1 MVSGLSIAWGGY
13 GPGRVIRKHGR
24 NDLRALM
31 RHSFVDTKDP
41 LNLPDAEFDAV
52 MTEIDRELRQR
63 TDKITGREFLGFVE
77 YCSVFKISIDTEHPT
92 TRRIFDWFIRMYG
105 QRLSMDWD
113 FGRSVVFVN
122 GELCKVRGIRFFGTM
137 LFVCAPTVVG
147 RKLRQATSDGIIPV
161 NNLLESIEGLTPVL
175 AARLSP
181 DECSE
186 MLKAYSR
193 MYIAFSKLEAAQGS
207 RYGGGDAPYVKAVEK
222 VLKSCIPEKG
232 GTHKYSHNLTGLAA
246 EAAKWGVPGVDAAQ
260 IAAVQCP
267 AAVRYHSTLVAKG
280 EAVAAHYAALTVCGQ
295 LAPILKGTT
304 AQSDACDYEFALPDG
319 AKLSGIRLGYVSP
332 APPFTLSSASLG
344 AP

>member
-1 MVSGLSIAWGGY
+1 
-13 GPGRVIRKHGR
+13 
-24 NDLRALM
+24 M

-207 RYGGGDAPYVKAVEK
+207 RYGGGDAPYVKEAVHDLIVSTESLLSSSPNYGLSKYASLQAVEK